1 MPDCWTVRTSREKLL
16 VSGNFFLKIYSL
28 LEKLKVCR
36 PVSNFMG
43 YLGQISSF
51 WGSVSSS
58 IIMTMAVNG
67 GGDGSDGGDDED
79 GKGGDYVMK
88 VFMVVMVVVN
98 TDQHV
103 K

>member
-1 MPDCWTVRTSREKLL
+1 
-16 VSGNFFLKIYSL
+16 
-28 LEKLKVCR
+28 
-36 PVSNFMG
+36 
-43 YLGQISSF
+43 
-51 WGSVSSS
+51 
-58 IIMTMAVNG
+58 MTMAVNG
-67 GGDGSDGGDDED
+67 GGDYSDGGDDED